1 MILYI
6 FIFYNSIIDNSDHLT
21 ILIII
26 IIIIRELFE
35 IIKLIFEIIKYH
47 LPMIHCYADDSQV
60 YISFSLNDRAEHLAV
75 VRNMEDCIRDIH
87 SWVLNNDLKFNDDK
101 TEFLII
107 GSSQQLE
114 KLDNISIRVGDSDI
128 HPVPLARNLG
138 CWFDAGL
145 SMASHI
151 TKLCASSFYYIYNI
165 RRIRK
170 YLSRQ
175 STEILVHAFITSRLD
190 YCNGLLYELPGCLL
204 NKLQRVQNAC
214 ARLSKLALTR
224 LI

>member
-1 MILYI
+1 
-6 FIFYNSIIDNSDHLT
+6 
-21 ILIII
+21 
-26 IIIIRELFE
+26 
-35 IIKLIFEIIKYH
+35 
-47 LPMIHCYADDSQV
+47 
-60 YISFSLNDRAEHLAV
+60 
-75 VRNMEDCIRDIH
+75 MEDCIRGIRF
-87 SWVLNNDLKFNDDK
+87 WMLNNDLKFNDK

-114 KLDNISIRVGDSDI
+114 KLDNTSIRVGDSDI
-128 HPVPLARNLG
+128 HPVPPARNLG

-175 STEILVHAFITSRLD
+175 STEILVHAFKTSRLD
-190 YCNGLLYELPGCLL
+190 YCNGLLYGVSDCLF
-204 NKLQRVQNAC
+204 NKLQRAQNAC
-214 ARLSKLALTR
+214 ARLIFREQKFCHVTPVISELHWLPIKCRIEFKIL
-224 LI
+224 LITFKILNFFSAYLFIVSHFS